1 MSEELPDPSEIGI
14 IHFPHPTLR
23 VEAKP
28 LKRVDANLKKI
39 VARMFEL
46 MYEHRGVGLAA
57 TQVDVPIRLF
67 VMNATGEKGEGEEL
81 AVINPVISKPKS
93 NEEAEEGCLSLPGI
107 HGNVIRSKSIHLNA
121 FDLSGQEIDREL
133 TGFEARI
140 VQHETDHLNG
150 TLFIDRLKDGVINE
164 LAGELDSLDTDFR
177 SRQRTGAVPEDEQL
191 VARLAGWEKC
201 YC

>member
-57 TQVDVPIRLF
+57 TQVDIPIRLF

-93 NEEAEEGCLSLPGI
+93 NEEAEADNDDTPSWSPAESSAVATVRHDDPPEASTAAPF
-107 HGNVIRSKSIHLNA
+107 RSALGDGGAGAEDGQSGA
-121 FDLSGQEIDREL
+121 DVASSEDLGAGEAPPL
-133 TGFEARI
+133 TGP
-140 VQHETDHLNG
+140 DLG
-150 TLFIDRLKDGVINE
+150 DD
-164 LAGELDSLDTDFR
+164 
-177 SRQRTGAVPEDEQL
+177 
-191 VARLAGWEKC
+191 
-201 YC
+201 